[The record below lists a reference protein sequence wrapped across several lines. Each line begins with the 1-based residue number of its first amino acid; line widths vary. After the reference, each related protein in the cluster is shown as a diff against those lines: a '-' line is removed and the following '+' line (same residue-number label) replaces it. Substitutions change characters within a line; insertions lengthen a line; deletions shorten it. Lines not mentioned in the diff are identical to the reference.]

1 VISRD
6 FSSRVCFRN
15 GLAGMSQKNLW
26 WPIGCLLCCLLFNTS
41 EGDKKIEEE
50 IEIIEEIYMDGGFR
64 KWMSTLAET
73 IVKDKKFQEEFKK
86 FLAIVGKPE
95 VELDFGAADLSRFI
109 PRPNGAPKSPKTKKR
124 LKTFRE
130 MFKEPKFQE
139 VAKQFALHLLN
150 RLEFQRA
157 FRKVLPEMKVKIE
170 DKRPKKPKSKPKR
183 LTEASVAYSDEE

>member
-1 VISRD
+1 
-6 FSSRVCFRN
+6 
-15 GLAGMSQKNLW
+15 MSQKNLW

-95 VELDFGAADLSRFI
+95 VELDFGDADKSLEMAKWH

-124 LKTFRE
+124 LKTFKE